1 MARLDT
7 YLKNTGLIKQ
17 RGEAKRACSN
27 GQVQVNGTL
36 AKPGREVRVGEVI
49 TLETDT
55 AFVEAEVL
63 GIPQRPAPKSQRETF
78 YRILRREARDPL
90 DDLSF

>member
-1 MARLDT
+1 MARLDS

-17 RGEAKRACSN
+17 RGEAKRACSI

-49 TLETDT
+49 ALETDT

-63 GIPQRPAPKSQRETF
+63 DIPQRPAPKAQREAF
-78 YRILRREARDPL
+78 YRILRREVRDPL

>member
-1 MARLDT
+1 MARLDS

-17 RGEAKRACSN
+17 RGEAKRACSQ

-36 AKPGREVRVGEVI
+36 AKASRDVRVGEVI
-49 TLETDT
+49 TLEMET

-63 GIPQRPAPKSQRETF
+63 GIPRRPAPKAERETF
-78 YRILRREARDPL
+78 YRILRREVRDPL

>member
-17 RGEAKRACSN
+17 RGEAKRACSD
-27 GQVQVNGTL
+27 GQVHVNGTR

-63 GIPQRPAPKSQRETF
+63 GIPHRPAPKSQRETY